1 MRRATGLHS
10 RHLSNSNSEENAMR
24 NLLFLSLLALPLSGC
39 VVAAA
44 VGTGVVASSN
54 MLDNNVY
61 TAIINKDSAV
71 VWNTTK
77 EFLSAESQELIEWDN
92 QTRIA
97 TAKLDNS
104 RVTVKVETYDLD
116 KSVLTV
122 AAKKYMSTVNDGEMA
137 KLIMER
143 LQRRLEH

>member
-10 RHLSNSNSEENAMR
+10 THLSNSNSEEIAMR

-39 VVAAA
+39 VVAA
-44 VGTGVVASSN
+44 VGAGVVASSQ